1 MHIITC
7 NKCAPADSLWSWF
20 SPTFSHCDIWWFLFK
35 KKKKKLK
42 IQNSKLPIDQP
53 GQDFPSLP
61 CLQGIKQQT
70 APIDNK
76 YSIILS
82 APEEQRA
89 VFAALFFHMVS
100 SLHLDKNSW
109 SLNRGTFCAA
119 ALSFSKSTFLL
130 QAIRRFCWCA
140 AGVSQSNSYF
150 YSFSCSL
157 GLTQDLIMARW
168 PSLPLSEKQ
177 HLTTRKERL

>member
-20 SPTFSHCDIWWFLFK
+20 SPTTFSHCDIWWFLFK
-35 KKKKKLK
+35 KKKKRKK

-82 APEEQRA
+82 VPEEQRA
-89 VFAALFFHMVS
+89 VFAALFFSHGVLLALGQEQLIFEQGHILCS
-100 SLHLDKNSW
+100 STLILQEHLPAPGHSTLLLVRSW
-109 SLNRGTFCAA
+109 CFP
-119 ALSFSKSTFLL
+119 K
-130 QAIRRFCWCA
+130 
-140 AGVSQSNSYF
+140 
-150 YSFSCSL
+150 
-157 GLTQDLIMARW
+157 
-168 PSLPLSEKQ
+168 
-177 HLTTRKERL
+177 